1 MRRVIGFFHPTVSF
15 HVSFFF
21 SVRRRSDDR
30 KKMQP
35 PPPLPPPLEF
45 ATEALEHGHHEALQ
59 LAGEALLEDRGEKGS
74 EGRKK

>member
-1 MRRVIGFFHPTVSF
+1 
-15 HVSFFF
+15 
-21 SVRRRSDDR
+21 
-30 KKMQP
+30 MQP

-45 ATEALEHGHHEALQ
+45 ATEALEDGHHEALQ